1 MSMTLDHIRTLI
13 SEGLAKDEAVRLLDA
28 YIADNPSDDSALA
41 LRGLQHWS
49 LQHRREAIND
59 YLAAIAINPDS
70 PARAALQSAREILD
84 YYNKDI
90 YNP

>member
-1 MSMTLDHIRTLI
+1 MSMTLQHIRTLI
-13 SEGLAKDEAVRLLDA
+13 SEGLDKNEAVGLLDA
-28 YIADNPSDDSALA
+28 YIAGNPGDDAALA
-41 LRGLQHWS
+41 LRGMQHWS

-59 YLAAIAINPDS
+59 YLAAIEINPDS
-70 PARAALQSAREILD
+70 PARAALESAREILD